1 MVEFIGAML
10 VAALTIAFRHWF
22 LAAIIL
28 VAIAALLAIVWEG
41 LSERN
46 WTMLLIAAWFGL
58 LFFVLPTWLK
68 NRPGRGESQSSVL
81 NTSDPDGS
89 NE

>member
-10 VAALTIAFRHWF
+10 VAALIIAFRHWF

-28 VAIAALLAIVWEG
+28 VAIAALLAIAWEG

-46 WTMLLIAAWFGL
+46 WIMLLIAAWFGL
-58 LFFVLPTWLK
+58 LFFVLPIWLK
-68 NRPGRGESQSSVL
+68 NRPRRGESQSSVL
-81 NTSDPDGS
+81 NTNDPDGG

>member
-1 MVEFIGAML
+1 MVEFIGAIF
-10 VAALTIAFRHWF
+10 VAALIIAFRHWF

-28 VAIAALLAIVWEG
+28 VFVAALLAIVWEG
-41 LSERN
+41 ISERN

-68 NRPGRGESQSSVL
+68 NRSKRGESQSSVL
-81 NTSDPDGS
+81 NTDDPNGG

>member
-10 VAALTIAFRHWF
+10 VAALIIAFRHWF

-28 VAIAALLAIVWEG
+28 VAIAALLAIAWEG
-41 LSERN
+41 VSERD

-58 LFFVLPTWLK
+58 LFFVLPTWFK

-81 NTSDPDGS
+81 NTNDPDGG